1 MTTSLYGG
9 YNLLPANSKVMSL
22 QAQASSATSSSARSE
37 APSQYSNVTEN
48 LRPYNSILEP
58 RRSFTV
64 QAAMQ
69 EVAHPDALAQPAYVD
84 NDQSE
89 QKLLQHPVLQHTIFH
104 NNRQSPKYWLLRG
117 LTLTWCVLQ
126 PARQQAQ

>member
-1 MTTSLYGG
+1 
-9 YNLLPANSKVMSL
+9 
-22 QAQASSATSSSARSE
+22 
-37 APSQYSNVTEN
+37 
-48 LRPYNSILEP
+48 
-58 RRSFTV
+58 
-64 QAAMQ
+64 MQ

>member
-1 MTTSLYGG
+1 MC
-9 YNLLPANSKVMSL
+9 L

-37 APSQYSNVTEN
+37 APSQYSNVTDN
-48 LRPYNSILEP
+48 LRPFNSILEP

-84 NDQSE
+84 NDQSK
-89 QKLLQHPVLQHTIFH
+89 QKLLERPILQCSAF
-104 NNRQSPKYWLLRG
+104 L
-117 LTLTWCVLQ
+117 
-126 PARQQAQ
+126 